1 MLFNSNIKLLIV
13 LLLAVVLICMVNS
26 KGEIPNMG
34 EVEGLEVDDTDMAD
48 EPVDAVEAIETV
60 TPDVDEI
67 ETEPES
73 VAPIE
78 TVDENV
84 VQDTVEPEVESKPDT
99 DGDMVESVLDNDVL
113 PNDLTMGS
121 NANINEKD
129 TSVTAQN
136 MKKLMDENEK
146 NKLKFNA
153 GDLLPREV
161 NQDWFETDFSHAQVG
176 VDDANLVTTDRYIVG
191 VNTVGNSLKNPSY
204 DIRSAPPCPKFVV
217 SPFLNST
224 IEPDFNIKGFE

>member
-34 EVEGLEVDDTDMAD
+34 EVEGLEVDDNTVD
-48 EPVDAVEAIETV
+48 EPIEAVDAMETV

-67 ETEPES
+67 ETEPE
-73 VAPIE
+73 
-78 TVDENV
+78 TVDE
-84 VQDTVEPEVESKPDT
+84 TEPEVLQVQDMADSDPQLESKT
-99 DGDMVESVLDNDVL
+99 EIEGDMVESVLDNDVL

-176 VDDANLVTTDRYIVG
+176 VDDSNLVTTDRYIVG

>member
-34 EVEGLEVDDTDMAD
+34 EVEGLEVDDNTID
-48 EPVDAVEAIETV
+48 EPIDAVDAMETV

-67 ETEPES
+67 ETEPE
-73 VAPIE
+73 
-78 TVDENV
+78 TVDETEPEV
-84 VQDTVEPEVESKPDT
+84 LQVQDTTEPELEGKTET

-113 PNDLTMGS
+113 PNDLTIGS

-176 VDDANLVTTDRYIVG
+176 VDDSNLVTTDRYIVG

>member
-34 EVEGLEVDDTDMAD
+34 EVEGLDVDAGDMVD
-48 EPVDAVEAIETV
+48 EPLDAVDAIETV

-67 ETEPES
+67 ETEPEPEA
-73 VAPIE
+73 VVE
-78 TVDENV
+78 T
-84 VQDTVEPEVESKPDT
+84 EPEVLQMQDTTETKPES

-121 NANINEKD
+121 NANINDKD

-176 VDDANLVTTDRYIVG
+176 VDDSNLVTTDRYIVG

>member
-34 EVEGLEVDDTDMAD
+34 EVEGLEVDDNTVD
-48 EPVDAVEAIETV
+48 EPVDAVDAMETV

-67 ETEPES
+67 ETEPEP
-73 VAPIE
+73 VVE
-78 TVDENV
+78 T
-84 VQDTVEPEVESKPDT
+84 EPEVLETQDTTDPEAKTET

>member
-34 EVEGLEVDDTDMAD
+34 EVEGLEVDDNTLD
-48 EPVDAVEAIETV
+48 EPIDAVDAMETV

-67 ETEPES
+67 ETEPE
-73 VAPIE
+73 
-78 TVDENV
+78 TVDETEPEV
-84 VQDTVEPEVESKPDT
+84 LQVQDTAEPEVETKTET

-176 VDDANLVTTDRYIVG
+176 VDDSNLVTTDRYIVG

>member
-34 EVEGLEVDDTDMAD
+34 EVEGLEVDDNTLD
-48 EPVDAVEAIETV
+48 EPIDAVDAMETV

-67 ETEPES
+67 ETEPE
-73 VAPIE
+73 
-78 TVDENV
+78 TVDETEPEV
-84 VQDTVEPEVESKPDT
+84 LQVQDTAEPELETKTET

-176 VDDANLVTTDRYIVG
+176 VDDSNLVTTDRYIVG

>member
-34 EVEGLEVDDTDMAD
+34 EVEGLEVDDNTLD
-48 EPVDAVEAIETV
+48 EPIDAVDAMETV

-67 ETEPES
+67 ETEPE
-73 VAPIE
+73 
-78 TVDENV
+78 TVDETEPEV
-84 VQDTVEPEVESKPDT
+84 LQVQDTTEPELEGKAET

-176 VDDANLVTTDRYIVG
+176 VDDSNLVTTDRYIVG